1 MTMPAPQFEI
11 DDRRYDPQAWV
22 PASRKRRLLALYIDY
37 LIVGSLWV
45 LVQYL
50 VTRFAPAV
58 GDLPAWGR
66 WALFGLFELTATRF
80 DGIAPGAR
88 VLSMRRFSYRGA
100 EGSGRP
106 LRGRLWFV
114 DAWVKRNESWLSMI
128 AAFLFVSDGVKS
140 AVRWTMWN
148 PPQPLFGMALN
159 DFTSTVAYIGMG
171 GLEVWLGY
179 LLFTLH
185 RRAAVGA
192 LAYTAGLAVSV
203 VTSWNLWDPF
213 LAEMITRRHAYLG
226 TGRAAE
232 RVQAFQAIMPEALV
246 AGLALLLGLLIVLA
260 VRYKK
265 LPARQQ
271 NRERVAEDS
280 MPAEE

>member
-22 PASRKRRLLALYIDY
+22 IASRKRYLLALYIDY
-37 LIVGSLWV
+37 LIVGSLWA
-45 LVQYL
+45 LVQFL
-50 VTRFAPAV
+50 VAWSVPAAGV
-58 GDLPAWGR
+58 LPAWGR

-80 DGIAPGAR
+80 DGIALGAR

-114 DAWVKRNESWLSMI
+114 DAWTKRHESWLSMI

-148 PPQPLFGMALN
+148 PPQPFFGLVLD
-159 DFTSTVAYIGMG
+159 DFASTIAYVGMG
-171 GLEVWLGY
+171 GLEVWIGY

-185 RRAAVGA
+185 RRAFAGA
-192 LAYTAGLAVSV
+192 IAYTAALAASV
-203 VTSWNLWDPF
+203 VTSWDLWDAF
-213 LAEMITRRHAYLG
+213 LAGMIARRQEYLG

-232 RVQAFQAIMPEALV
+232 RVQAFQALMPEALV
-246 AGLALLLGLLIVLA
+246 AGMVLLLALLIVLA
-260 VRYKK
+260 VRYRG
-265 LPARQQ
+265 LPARPEQ
-271 NRERVAEDS
+271 REQTAGGTVPD
-280 MPAEE
+280 EE